1 MKLPKISYLFNH
13 KKWLDS
19 EKSGNPFFWL
29 IFDLGI
35 SRFSN
40 VPVIGCIFLSKQVC
54 CYLLFIKNQQN
65 SPFFR

>member
-40 VPVIGCIFLSKQVC
+40 VPVIGCIFL
-54 CYLLFIKNQQN
+54 
-65 SPFFR
+65 